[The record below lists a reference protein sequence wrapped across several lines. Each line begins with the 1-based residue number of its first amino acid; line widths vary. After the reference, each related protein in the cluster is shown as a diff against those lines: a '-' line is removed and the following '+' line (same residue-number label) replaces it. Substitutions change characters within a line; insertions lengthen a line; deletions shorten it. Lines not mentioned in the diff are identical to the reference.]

1 MPCLLSIVVPVYNE
15 QQTLPRFLETI
26 RAALLPVTQDYEII
40 FAADP
45 CTDGTID
52 LIRQEHARD
61 PRIKLLLFSRRFG
74 QPASTL
80 GGLAYS
86 TGQAVVVI
94 DCDLQD
100 PPRLIG
106 DMVRLW
112 REGYKVV
119 VPQRRSRQ
127 GETIIKRIIAHT
139 GYWAINRMSTVPIP
153 RNTGDFRLMDRR
165 VVEELVKLRESHG
178 FLRGLTSIVG
188 FKTILLPFERAARVG
203 GQGKY
208 NRLTGSLRI
217 GFNGIIAFSDALLS
231 LMVVAGLAMAT
242 LALLAV
248 PVVAY
253 LKAKGLYMF
262 AQGLATTCILMLFLG
277 GVQLMSMG
285 VLGAYIGRIYDEAKR
300 RPKFIVE
307 ESLGLSESAPRL
319 GQAGPQDG
327 RDF

>member
-1 MPCLLSIVVPVYNE
+1 
-15 QQTLPRFLETI
+15 
-26 RAALLPVTQDYEII
+26 
-40 FAADP
+40 
-45 CTDGTID
+45 
-52 LIRQEHARD
+52 
-61 PRIKLLLFSRRFG
+61 
-74 QPASTL
+74 
-80 GGLAYS
+80 
-86 TGQAVVVI
+86 
-94 DCDLQD
+94 
-100 PPRLIG
+100 
-106 DMVRLW
+106 MVRLW

-165 VVEELVKLRESHG
+165 VVEEIAKLKESHG

-188 FKTILLPFERAARVG
+188 FKTILLPFDREARVG

-217 GFNGIIAFSDALLS
+217 GFNGIIAFSDSLLS
-231 LMVVAGLAMAT
+231 LMVVAGLSMSI

-319 GQAGPQDG
+319 GPAGPQDN